1 MSGAVSLLAVGRAM
15 RAWFEDTGTSLLLH
29 DRATGDTLPVAAKH
43 ACDPSGLLPVFLAAG
58 EAVWREATGK
68 GFGLRIRR
76 DPAAMLGYRV
86 DGIGGGTFAT
96 VLLSTMEAVV
106 QAQDGQAQE
115 QQVQEDQ
122 TSQLLV
128 NGLLGAVWQAVLDRS
143 EAAGPWAPALPGRS
157 PAPGSGAHP

>member
-1 MSGAVSLLAVGRAM
+1 MSGAVSLPAVSRAL

-29 DRATGDTLPVAAKH
+29 DRATGEALPIAAKH
-43 ACDPSGLLPVFLAAG
+43 ACDPSGLLPVFLVAG
-58 EAVWREATGK
+58 EAVWREAAGK
-68 GFGLRIRR
+68 GFGLRVRH

-106 QAQDGQAQE
+106 QAQDGQT
-115 QQVQEDQ
+115 QEDQ
-122 TSQLLV
+122 KSGQLLV

-143 EAAGPWAPALPGRS
+143 EAPGPWAPARPGRS
-157 PAPGSGAHP
+157 PSPGNGAHP